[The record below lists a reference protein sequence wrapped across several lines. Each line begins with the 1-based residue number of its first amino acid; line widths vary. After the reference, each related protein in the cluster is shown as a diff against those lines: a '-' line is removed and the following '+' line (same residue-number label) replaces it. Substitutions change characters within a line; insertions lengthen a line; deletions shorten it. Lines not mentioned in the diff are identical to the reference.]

1 MFTVI
6 SKHSATRLRPQLWR
20 KSATVFF
27 RGLWRG
33 RARPFVCVLSG
44 PLGVADGAR
53 HAPRPLLQFSMPP
66 MIPPIVPPLKRP
78 GSGRLQP
85 ELDHDTATP
94 ATGHK
99 ARSKPIQL
107 SGLID
112 EWLAGPPSGPPC
124 SLVVWDFDKTV
135 LHIHAYGRR
144 IEPEQVAAR
153 WERDIADKD
162 FFIQFV
168 STARSRGI
176 HVAIASFGRAEVV
189 QEYMHEIFREHG
201 GPAFPPEL
209 IVTPAALGAR
219 DGTSVADGKPRMLQL
234 LQGRCSPA
242 VTDRG
247 KVLFFD
253 DDGDNIAGC
262 VRAGYRAVHTPAA
275 FTRAALSELA
285 ATHLG
290 GSGLD
295 DFSGESRDA
304 RQGAR
309 NPHESFLPP
318 DAPLDLNA
326 LASAPD
332 LPLKQAPTPPTKAPD
347 ALPAPDV
354 LPPPAAP
361 APAPA
366 PAAAPAAPLP
376 APQPAPAAPP
386 PPPAAPLPAPAPD
399 ATTSAQDAGPT
410 PYVPTP
416 PPALAPAR
424 LADLYRRFGSTQE
437 PALHSVCGGAFLVSL
452 CDACFRPAGKSSL
465 HTRKNAFETPE
476 GRLLATRSTLPPGGP
491 EIAM

>member
-1 MFTVI
+1 
-6 SKHSATRLRPQLWR
+6 
-20 KSATVFF
+20 
-27 RGLWRG
+27 
-33 RARPFVCVLSG
+33 
-44 PLGVADGAR
+44 
-53 HAPRPLLQFSMPP
+53 

-78 GSGRLQP
+78 GSGRPQP
-85 ELDHDTATP
+85 EPDHDTATP

-112 EWLAGPPSGPPC
+112 EWLVGPPSGPPC

-135 LHIHAYGRR
+135 LRIHAYGRR

-234 LQGRCSPA
+234 LQGRCSPV

-253 DDGDNIAGC
+253 DDGDNIADC

-295 DFSGESRDA
+295 VLRAVVDEDRYGE
-304 RQGAR
+304 
-309 NPHESFLPP
+309 
-318 DAPLDLNA
+318 
-326 LASAPD
+326 
-332 LPLKQAPTPPTKAPD
+332 
-347 ALPAPDV
+347 
-354 LPPPAAP
+354 
-361 APAPA
+361 
-366 PAAAPAAPLP
+366 PAAAAA
-376 APQPAPAAPP
+376 
-386 PPPAAPLPAPAPD
+386 
-399 ATTSAQDAGPT
+399 
-410 PYVPTP
+410 
-416 PPALAPAR
+416 AR
-424 LADLYRRFGSTQE
+424 GRWGASWK
-437 PALHSVCGGAFLVSL
+437 CGA
-452 CDACFRPAGKSSL
+452 
-465 HTRKNAFETPE
+465 
-476 GRLLATRSTLPPGGP
+476 RSY
-491 EIAM
+491 I